1 MGPLKS
7 DHTKYGD
14 IVTVITLSGFH
25 LAYYVKLSP
34 LKDPNP
40 VNPLTLFIWQM
51 SESGPSGG
59 SVSVEVDAQ
68 DPIAINEDNFID
80 DEESDQ
86 VRLTDAM
93 WHLQTS
99 NHPMAQL
106 NFWGPEFVFA
116 SVRGLG

>member
-1 MGPLKS
+1 
-7 DHTKYGD
+7 
-14 IVTVITLSGFH
+14 
-25 LAYYVKLSP
+25 
-34 LKDPNP
+34 
-40 VNPLTLFIWQM
+40 M

-93 WHLQTS
+93 WHLPTS